1 MGAAP
6 KFLPWESWQARSG
19 RPWLMLRRPHS
30 RNRLQRSRQPTRRTW
45 KHSRLRVVWLERG
58 GRRKKRRS
66 RSWQESGPRRPTRP
80 QTSRRNHRP
89 PTGCGWVRI
98 VLLSPKRSEQ
108 ISSKS
113 PSLLARDGR
122 HFPRR
127 QKHPSRRQL
136 PSSRLPTLRLW
147 RNTKRQLVML
157 VATTKTR
164 RVPRSSEDAEVEA
177 EASNRQ
183 RSSCSHCF
191 LLHDHS

>member
-1 MGAAP
+1 MG
-6 KFLPWESWQARSG
+6 
-19 RPWLMLRRPHS
+19 
-30 RNRLQRSRQPTRRTW
+30 
-45 KHSRLRVVWLERG
+45 VWLESG
-58 GRRKKRRS
+58 GRRRERRS
-66 RSWQESGPRRPTRP
+66 RSWQESGPRKPTRT
-80 QTSRRNHRP
+80 QTNRRNHKA
-89 PTGCGWVRI
+89 PTGCGWARI
-98 VLLSPKRSEQ
+98 VLLSPKRSGQ

-113 PSLLARDGR
+113 PSLLARGGR

-127 QKHPSRRQL
+127 QRHPSRRQL

-191 LLHDHS
+191 LLHDHSLGLAEQGSLAHLPLGSKEVIAPMSCQVAN